1 MFLKNMQK
9 KNFFERAVFRKK
21 RNLRRFFLDFIGR
34 ATDSDCWSSLTKIN
48 IFRFFRI
55 LKYHFRNYFIWQIY
69 FRSWRYNWRQI
80 LFGRKYYLWAP
91 VPTIGTHMQYD
102 DLPPT
107 IDWNKVFKKAISEL

>member
-1 MFLKNMQK
+1 MQK